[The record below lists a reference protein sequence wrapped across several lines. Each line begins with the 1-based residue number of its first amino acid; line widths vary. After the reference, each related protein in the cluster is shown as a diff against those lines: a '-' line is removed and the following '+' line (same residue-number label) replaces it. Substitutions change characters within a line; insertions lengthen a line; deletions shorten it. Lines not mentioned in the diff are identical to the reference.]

1 MLQIAFDMQKSSI
14 WCQVIWI
21 GLNLRVS
28 EITYAVD
35 APWRGSP
42 VVVLLSLLRSQ
53 LRVGL
58 SHGKGVASAL
68 RGTAEDYLS
77 KLIASTSELSSL
89 WSFSGTGLLG

>member
-1 MLQIAFDMQKSSI
+1 M
-14 WCQVIWI
+14 

-28 EITYAVD
+28 EIACAMD

-53 LRVGL
+53 LRVGP

-68 RGTAEDYLS
+68 RGAAEESLS
-77 KLIASTSELSSL
+77 GLIVSTSELSIL
-89 WSFSGTGLLG
+89 